1 MRNSF
6 SISSFVL
13 LTLLIGTLAAPAPA
27 AGQRFGGG
35 SPTEP
40 GGDGPLD
47 ALTYRYIGP
56 VGNRVSA
63 VVGVPGDANVY
74 YIGAA
79 SGGIFRS
86 VDGGTSWEPIFD
98 DQPVAAI
105 GSLAIDPVNTN
116 VIWAGT
122 GETFIRSNILS
133 GNGIYKS
140 VDGGDSWQHMGLE
153 KTGRIGRIVI
163 DPLDPDTVFA
173 AAMGHAYGPQQE
185 RGVYRT
191 QDGGE
196 SWEQVLFANENTG
209 AADVVMDPNNPNIM
223 FAGMWPL
230 LIRTWGRTSGGP
242 GGGLWMSKDGG
253 DTWDDL
259 TGTRGLPAGPYGKI
273 GLGMTAAD
281 SDRVYAL
288 IELSS
293 NGLIAPIDPGHGT
306 LYRSDNGGASWRAV
320 SENHDLMQRPLY
332 YTRLAVAPDDPD
344 ELHTM
349 STRHSHSL
357 DGGVTWSG
365 GGAGGDNHDMWIDP
379 LMPDRLVVGNDG
391 GVSISTTRGDSWA
404 RLRLPIAQIYHVF
417 VDDKIPYNVM
427 GNRQD
432 GPSTFGPSNSL
443 TGGSISIGEWHSVGG
458 CESGF
463 AVPAGDYTIWSGCY
477 DGILAVH
484 DTRTGH
490 SRNVSPWPDNP
501 EGWAADGLRF
511 RFQWTFPVHVSP
523 HDPEKV
529 FVGSQF
535 VHKTTNQGVTW
546 EVISP
551 DLSTGD
557 PALLMKTGGL
567 TFDDTSPTYA
577 AVVFAIAE
585 SPLQEG
591 VIWAGTNDGLVQV
604 TRDGGASWTNVTANM
619 PELPPLGTVSNIEP
633 SNHAVGAAYVAID
646 THQIGIFEPFL
657 YKTTDFGASWTRID
671 GHTGTPAMGAGL
683 DYEAT
688 VAPGGIP
695 AGPLSYT
702 HVIRE
707 DPHTPGLLFAG
718 TANAVYASFDDG
730 GAWESLQ
737 SNLPHAP
744 AHWLTIQ
751 PHFNDLVIGTYGR
764 GFWIM
769 DDITPLQQMTDAIRA
784 SDAHLFAPRD
794 AYRFHRVGSPM
805 SGQDPAAGRNP
816 TPGASISYWL
826 SDETAGAA
834 DQGETEGSTNQG
846 EAAGSTETQEMGI
859 PGNTGTLADEMDR
872 SRSDGR
878 RTRVTIEIVDA
889 GGEVV
894 STIRNAP
901 ARPGLNRT
909 YWNMRY
915 ASSERAV
922 MRTKPIGHPHVE
934 LSENGT
940 RNPGDGRPVT
950 PSAPPGTYTVRF
962 TVNDEAPQEQTLTL
976 LMDPASMGSEAE
988 INEQLQMMIE
998 LRDNQNDIAG
1008 MINEAELVR
1017 SQLYNLRTLLRD
1029 RDDFDEINDQITA
1042 LDEKIIDIEMNLTDL
1057 RLVGGQ
1063 DTLRYPRQLY
1073 AKVASLSG
1081 YISGHDFAPAD
1092 AHRAVHEMYKENL
1105 GTYMA
1110 QTREIREGDL
1120 AAFNRMLREKGI
1132 GTVITGT
1139 EGR

>member
-1 MRNSF
+1 MRKLS
-6 SISSFVL
+6 SISVL
-13 LTLLIGTLAAPAPA
+13 AIVAGLAGAIVLPTTATSTP
-27 AGQRFGGG
+27 AGQRFRGA
-35 SPTEP
+35 PEAAP

-63 VVGVPGDANVY
+63 VTGVPGDANIY

-79 SGGIFRS
+79 SGGVFRS
-86 VDGGTSWEPIFD
+86 VDAGTTWEPIFD
-98 DQPVAAI
+98 DQPAAAI
-105 GSLAIDPVNTN
+105 GSLAVDPVNTN
-116 VIWAGT
+116 VVWAGT
-122 GETFIRSNILS
+122 GETFIRSNILT

-140 VDGGDSWQHMGLE
+140 VDAGDTWKHMGLE
-153 KTGRIGRIVI
+153 KSGRIGRIVV

-173 AAMGHAYGPQQE
+173 AVMGHAYGPQQE

-191 QDGGE
+191 QDGGKT
-196 SWEQVLFANENTG
+196 WERVLFADENTG
-209 AADVVMDPNNPNIM
+209 AADIVMDPNNPNIL

-253 DTWDDL
+253 DNWEDL
-259 TGTRGLPAGPYGKI
+259 TGARGLPAGPYGKI

-281 SDRVYAL
+281 SKRVYAL
-288 IELSS
+288 IETSS
-293 NGLIAPIDPGHGT
+293 NGLIAPVDPGHGT
-306 LYRSDNGGASWRAV
+306 LYRSNDGGASWRMV
-320 SENHDLMQRPLY
+320 SANHDLMQRPLY

-379 LMPDRLVVGNDG
+379 LIPDRLVVGNDG
-391 GVSISTTRGDSWA
+391 GVSISTTRGESWA
-404 RLRLPIAQIYHVF
+404 RPRLPIAQVYHVF

-432 GPSTFGPSNSL
+432 GPSTYGPSNSL
-443 TGGSISIGEWHSVGG
+443 TGGTIPIGEWHSVGG

-463 AVPAGDYTIWSGCY
+463 AVPAGNDIVWSGCY
-477 DGILAVH
+477 DGILAVY

-501 EGWAADGLRF
+501 EGWAAGELRY
-511 RFQWTFPVHVSP
+511 RFQWTFPIHVSP
-523 HDPEKV
+523 HDSNKV
-529 FVGSQF
+529 FVGSQ
-535 VHKTTNQGVTW
+535 VIHKTTNQGVTW

-557 PALLMKTGGL
+557 PSLVLKTGGL

-577 AVVFAIAE
+577 AVLFAIAE
-585 SPLQEG
+585 SPVQEDL
-591 VIWAGTNDGLVQV
+591 IWAGTNDGMVQV
-604 TRDGGASWTNVTANM
+604 TRDGGGNWTNVSANM
-619 PELPPLGTVSNIEP
+619 PELPPLGTISNIEP
-633 SNHAVGAAYVAID
+633 SNHAAGTAYVAVD
-646 THQIGIFEPFL
+646 THQIGIFEPYL
-657 YKTTDFGASWTRID
+657 YKTTDFGASWRRID
-671 GHTGTPAMGAGL
+671 GHTGTPEMGAGL

-688 VAPGGIP
+688 VAAGGIP
-695 AGPLSYT
+695 SGPLSYT

-718 TANAVYASFDDG
+718 TANAVYVSFDDG
-730 GAWESLQ
+730 GSWESLQ

-769 DDITPLQQMTDAIRA
+769 DDITPLQQRSDTIRA
-784 SDAHLFAPRD
+784 ADVHLFAPRD
-794 AYRFHRVGSPM
+794 TYRFHRVGSPM
-805 SGQDPAAGRNP
+805 SGQNPAAGRNP
-816 TPGASISYWL
+816 NPGASISYWL
-826 SDETAGAA
+826 SAEVAGTA
-834 DQGETEGSTNQG
+834 DQGEGEEATESP
-846 EAAGSTETQEMGI
+846 EMGI
-859 PGNTGTLADEMDR
+859 PGNTGTLDEEMDP
-872 SRSDGR
+872 SRGDGR
-878 RTRVTIEIVDA
+878 RTRITIEILDA
-889 GGEVV
+889 SGEVV
-894 STIRNAP
+894 RTIRNAP
-901 ARPGLNRT
+901 ARAGLNRT

-915 ASSERAV
+915 ESSERAV
-922 MRTKPIGHPHVE
+922 MRTKPLGHPHVA
-934 LSENGT
+934 LSESGT

-950 PSAPPGTYTVRF
+950 PMAPPGTYTLRL
-962 TVNDEAPQEQTLTL
+962 TVNDEAPQEQSLTL
-976 LMDPASMGSEAE
+976 LMDPASMGSAAQ

-1008 MINEAELVR
+1008 MLNEAERVR
-1017 SQLYNLRTLLRD
+1017 SQLYELRTLLRG
-1029 RDDFDEINDQITA
+1029 RDDFGEINDHITA

-1105 GTYMA
+1105 GTYM
-1110 QTREIREGDL
+1110 QQMTEIREGDL
-1120 AAFNRMLREKGI
+1120 AAFNRLLQEKGI
-1132 GTVITGT
+1132 GAVITGT
-1139 EGR
+1139 EGGS

>member
-1 MRNSF
+1 MRPTF
-6 SISSFVL
+6 STY
-13 LTLLIGTLAAPAPA
+13 LTLFVAVFAAIIAVPAAQAMAAPQGRGGPPQATPA
-27 AGQRFGGG
+27 
-35 SPTEP
+35 
-40 GGDGPLD
+40 GDGPLG
-47 ALTYRYIGP
+47 ALSYRYIGP

-63 VVGVPGDANVY
+63 VVGVPGNANVY

-79 SGGIFRS
+79 SGGVFRS
-86 VDGGTSWEPIFD
+86 VDGGVSWEPVFD
-98 DQPVAAI
+98 DQKSAAI

-116 VIWAGT
+116 IVWAGT
-122 GETFIRSNILS
+122 GETFIRSNILT
-133 GNGIYKS
+133 GDGIYKS
-140 VDGGDSWQHMGLE
+140 VDGGDTWQHMGLE
-153 KTGRIGRIVI
+153 KSGRIGRIVV
-163 DPLDPDTVFA
+163 DPHDPDTVFA
-173 AAMGHAYGPQQE
+173 AAMGHAYGPQEE

-191 QDGGE
+191 QDGGVT
-196 SWEQVLFANENTG
+196 WERVLFTDENTG
-209 AADVVMDPNNPNIM
+209 AADVVMDPNNPEIL

-253 DTWDDL
+253 DTWDNL
-259 TGTRGLPAGPYGKI
+259 TATRGLPAGPYGKI
-273 GLGMTAAD
+273 GIGMTAAD

-293 NGLIAPIDPGHGT
+293 NGLIGPIDPGHGT
-306 LYRSDNGGASWRAV
+306 LYRSDNGGASWRMI
-320 SENHDLMQRPLY
+320 SGNHDLMQRPLY
-332 YTRLAVAPDDPD
+332 YTRLSVAPDDPD

-379 LMPDRLVVGNDG
+379 LLPDRLVVGNDG
-391 GVSISTTRGDSWA
+391 GVSISTTRGVSWA
-404 RLRLPIAQIYHVF
+404 RPRMPIAQVYHVF

-432 GPSTFGPSNSL
+432 GPSTFGPSNSR
-443 TGGSISIGEWHSVGG
+443 TGGSIPIGEWHSVGG

-463 AVPAGDYTIWSGCY
+463 AIPAGENVIWSGCY

-484 DTRTGH
+484 DLSTGH

-501 EGWAADGLRF
+501 EGWAAGELRY
-511 RFQWTFPVHVSP
+511 RFQWTFPIHVSP
-523 HDPEKV
+523 HNPEKV
-529 FVGSQF
+529 FVGSQV
-535 VHKTTNQGVTW
+535 VHRTINQGVTW
-546 EVISP
+546 DVISP

-557 PALLMKTGGL
+557 PELLLKTGGL

-577 AVVFAIAE
+577 AVLFAIAE
-585 SPLQEG
+585 SPVQEDL
-591 VIWAGTNDGLVQV
+591 IWAGTNDGLVQV
-604 TRDGGASWTNVTANM
+604 TRDGGDTWTNVTANM
-619 PELPPLGTVSNIEP
+619 PEMPPLGTVSNVEP
-633 SNHAVGAAYVAID
+633 SNHDAGTAYVAVD

-657 YKTTDFGASWTRID
+657 YKTNDFGATWTRID
-671 GHTGTPAMGAGL
+671 GHSGTPPMGAGL
-683 DYEAT
+683 EWDAT
-688 VAPGGIP
+688 VAEGGIP

-718 TANAVYASFDDG
+718 TANAVYVSLDDG
-730 GAWESLQ
+730 DSWQPLQ
-737 SNLPHAP
+737 SNLPPAP
-744 AHWLTIQ
+744 VHWLTIQ

-769 DDITPLQQMTDAIRA
+769 DDITPLQQMTDAVQA
-784 SDAHLFAPRD
+784 SDVHLFAPRNT
-794 AYRFHRVGSPM
+794 YRFHSVGSPM
-805 SGQDPAAGRNP
+805 SGSDPAAGRNP
-816 TPGASISYWL
+816 ASGAPINYWL
-826 SDETAGAA
+826 SEEVAGAA
-834 DQGETEGSTNQG
+834 DEGESDESGGTE
-846 EAAGSTETQEMGI
+846 EMGI
-859 PGNTGTLADEMDR
+859 PGNTGLLTDEMDAAR
-872 SRSDGR
+872 GGGR
-878 RTRVTIEIVDA
+878 RTRVSIEIVDA
-889 GGEVV
+889 DGEVV
-894 STIRNAP
+894 GTIRNAS
-901 ARPGLNRT
+901 ARPGLNRA

-934 LSENGT
+934 LSESGT

-950 PSAPPGTYTVRF
+950 PQAPPGTYTVRL
-962 TVNDEAPQEQTLTL
+962 TVNDEAPQEQPLTL
-976 LMDPASMGSEAE
+976 LMDPASMGDAE
-988 INEQLQMMIE
+988 QIDEQLQMMLE

-1017 SQLYNLRTLLRD
+1017 SQLYALRTTLRSHA
-1029 RDDFDEINDQITA
+1029 DFGEINREITA
-1042 LDEKIIDIEMNLTDL
+1042 LDEQIIDIEMNLTDL

-1063 DTLRYPRQLY
+1063 DNLRYPRQLY

-1092 AHRAVHEMYKENL
+1092 AHRAVHQMYQENL

-1110 QTREIREGDL
+1110 QMTGVREGDL
-1120 AAFNRMLREKGI
+1120 ASFNRMLQEKGI

>member
-1 MRNSF
+1 MRKVF
-6 SISSFVL
+6 SIFFLSRVM
-13 LTLLIGTLAAPAPA
+13 LLIGMISVSLPV

-35 SPTEP
+35 NQVEP
-40 GGDGPLD
+40 AGIGELD

-63 VVGVPGDANVY
+63 VSGVPGDANIY

-86 VDGGTSWEPIFD
+86 RDGGTNWEPIFD

-105 GSLAIDPVNTN
+105 GSLAVDPVNTN

-122 GETFIRSNILS
+122 GETFIRSNVLT

-140 VDGGDSWQHMGLE
+140 VDGGDTWQQLGLE
-153 KTGRIGRIVI
+153 KTGRIGRIVV
-163 DPLDPDTVFA
+163 DPLDPDTVFV

-191 QDGGE
+191 QDGGKT
-196 SWEQVLFANENTG
+196 WEQVLFVDNNTG
-209 AADVVMDPNNPNIM
+209 AADVVMDPNNPNIL

-242 GGGLWMSKDGG
+242 GGSLWMSTDGG
-253 DTWDDL
+253 DTWKNL
-259 TGTRGLPAGPYGKI
+259 TGIRGLPAGPYGKI

-293 NGLIAPIDPGHGT
+293 NGLIAPVDPGHGT
-306 LYRSDNGGASWRAV
+306 LYRSDNGGDSWRMV
-320 SENHDLMQRPLY
+320 SANHDLMQRPLY

-349 STRHSHSL
+349 STRHSHSI
-357 DGGVTWSG
+357 DGGSTWSG

-379 LMPDRLVVGNDG
+379 IIPNRLVVGNDG
-391 GVSISTTRGDSWA
+391 GVSISTTRGESWA
-404 RLRLPIAQIYHVF
+404 RPRMPIAQVYHVF

-432 GPSTFGPSNSL
+432 GPSTFGPSNSR
-443 TGGSISIGEWHSVGG
+443 TGGNIPIGEWHSVGG

-463 AVPAGDYTIWSGCY
+463 AVPAGDHTIWSGCY
-477 DGILAVH
+477 DGILDVY

-501 EGWAADGLRF
+501 EGWSAGQLRY
-511 RFQWTFPVHVSP
+511 RFQWTFPIHVSP
-523 HDPEKV
+523 HDPNKV
-529 FVGSQF
+529 FVGSQV
-535 VHKTTNQGVTW
+535 VHKTTNQGLTW
-546 EVISP
+546 DVISP

-557 PALLMKTGGL
+557 PSLVLKTGGL

-577 AVVFAIAE
+577 AVLFAIAE
-585 SPLQEG
+585 SPLQEDL
-591 VIWAGTNDGLVQV
+591 IWAGTNDGMVQV
-604 TRDGGASWTNVTANM
+604 TRDGGNNWTNVSANM
-619 PELPPLGTVSNIEP
+619 PELPALSTVSNIEP
-633 SNHAVGAAYVAID
+633 SNHATGTAYVAID

-657 YKTTDFGASWTRID
+657 YKTTNFGSSWTRID
-671 GHTGTPAMGAGL
+671 GHSGTPEMGVGL

-688 VAPGGIP
+688 VNPGGIP
-695 AGPLSYT
+695 AGPLAYT

-718 TANAVYASFDDG
+718 TANAVYVSFDDG
-730 GAWESLQ
+730 DTWESLQ
-737 SNLPHAP
+737 STLPHAP
-744 AHWLTIQ
+744 VHWLTIQ

-769 DDITPLQQMTDAIRA
+769 DDITPLQQMTDVIRS
-784 SDAHLFAPRD
+784 SDVHLFEPRNT
-794 AYRFHRVGSPM
+794 YRFHSVGSPM

-816 TPGASISYWL
+816 DPGASISYWL
-826 SDETAGAA
+826 SKEMSGAA
-834 DQGETEGSTNQG
+834 DQGEVDEPG
-846 EAAGSTETQEMGI
+846 ETQEMGI
-859 PGNTGTLADEMDR
+859 PGNTGTLNEEMDPSGGR
-872 SRSDGR
+872 NR
-878 RTRVTIEIVDA
+878 RTRVTIEILNDN
-889 GGEVV
+889 GEVV
-894 STIRNAP
+894 RTIRNAP

-915 ASSERAV
+915 ESSARAV
-922 MRTKPIGHPHVE
+922 MRTKPLGHPHVE
-934 LSENGT
+934 LNENGT
-940 RNPGDGRPVT
+940 RNPGDGRPIT
-950 PSAPPGTYTVRF
+950 PMAPPGIYTLQLK
-962 TVNDEAPQEQTLTL
+962 VNNEPPQEQPLTL
-976 LMDPASMGSEAE
+976 LMDPASMGSETE
-988 INEQLQMMIE
+988 INEQLQMMLE

-1008 MINEAELVR
+1008 MLNEAEIVR
-1017 SQLYNLRTLLRD
+1017 SQLYELRTLLRNH
-1029 RDDFDEINDQITA
+1029 DDFSEINNQITA
-1042 LDEKIIDIEMNLTDL
+1042 LDEKIIGLEMNLTDL

-1073 AKVASLSG
+1073 AKIASLSG
-1081 YISGHDFAPAD
+1081 YISGHDFAPAE
-1092 AHRAVHEMYKENL
+1092 AHRTVHEMYKENI
-1105 GTYMA
+1105 GTYMT
-1110 QTREIREGDL
+1110 QMKGIREGDL
-1120 AAFNRMLREKGI
+1120 AAFNRMLQEKGI
-1132 GTVITGT
+1132 GTVITGK
-1139 EGR
+1139 EGGN